1 MPQSYSLS
9 SFPPRYHNIS
19 GQALESAVRQERCTQ
34 LSCWKAIRSSN
45 TASFIEASN
54 INRNRKKII
63 INNVNFKP
71 LKRYFINRVTL
82 QDGYASKSE
91 DDGDNATSFL
101 EVFSQKLNAFYRFS
115 RPHTVIGTI
124 IGILSVSLL
133 PVVNVA
139 DLTPIFFMGLLKAL
153 VPSILMNIYIVGLNQ
168 LFDVEID
175 KVNKPYL
182 PLASGDFSMGTG
194 TAIVSA
200 ALLMSLGMGIIS
212 KSPPLVFAL
221 LIGGLLGTVYSVEHP
236 FLRWKRHPFL
246 AASCI
251 LFVRALVIQL
261 AFFIHTQKYVLG
273 RPIVITKS
281 LLFATAFMCFFSTV
295 IALFKDIPDIDG
307 DRYFGIQSFSVS
319 LGQERV
325 FWLCVQMLLMAYGA
339 AVMVGASSSSL
350 PISKLVT
357 TLGHCTL
364 ASFLWL
370 RTRSIDLSS
379 KASIT
384 SFYMFIWKLFY
395 AEYFLIPFVR

>member
-9 SFPPRYHNIS
+9 SFPPGYHNIS
-19 GQALESAVRQERCTQ
+19 GQGMYVSPFSITLTLESAVRQERCAQ

-45 TASFIEASN
+45 TVSFIEAN
-54 INRNRKKII
+54 
-63 INNVNFKP
+63 
-71 LKRYFINRVTL
+71 
-82 QDGYASKSE
+82 GYASKSE
-91 DDGDNATSFL
+91 DDGDNATRFL

-124 IGILSVSLL
+124 IGILSVALL

-139 DLTPIFFMGLLKAL
+139 DLTPTFFMGLLKAL

-212 KSPPLVFAL
+212 KSLPLVFAL

-281 LLFATAFMCFFSTV
+281 LLFATAFMCFFSAV

-350 PISKLVT
+350 SISKLVT
-357 TLGHCTL
+357 VRNCALFFKYWATAHSPPFCGFEL
-364 ASFLWL
+364 
-370 RTRSIDLSS
+370 DLLISQPQ
-379 KASIT
+379 T
-384 SFYMFIWKLFY
+384 DYFCLLDLQLFY

>member
-9 SFPPRYHNIS
+9 SFPLRYHHIS
-19 GQALESAVRQERCTQ
+19 GQGCVVALESAVRQERCAQ
-34 LSCWKAIRSSN
+34 LSCWKAIRN
-45 TASFIEASN
+45 
-54 INRNRKKII
+54 
-63 INNVNFKP
+63 
-71 LKRYFINRVTL
+71 
-82 QDGYASKSE
+82 GYASKSE

-115 RPHTVIGTI
+115 RPHTVIGT
-124 IGILSVSLL
+124 
-133 PVVNVA
+133 
-139 DLTPIFFMGLLKAL
+139 AL

-175 KVNKPYL
+175 KVNKPDL
-182 PLASGDFSMGTG
+182 PLASGDLSMGTG

-339 AVMVGASSSSL
+339 AVMVGASASSL
-350 PISKLVT
+350 PIGKLVT
-357 TLGHCTL
+357 ILSHCTL

-370 RTRSIDLSS
+370 RARSIDLSS

-384 SFYMFIWKLFY
+384 SFYMFIWKAIILC
-395 AEYFLIPFVR
+395 

>member
-19 GQALESAVRQERCTQ
+19 GQALESAVRQERCAQ
-34 LSCWKAIRSSN
+34 LSCWKALRSSN
-45 TASFIEASN
+45 TVSFIEAN
-54 INRNRKKII
+54 
-63 INNVNFKP
+63 
-71 LKRYFINRVTL
+71 
-82 QDGYASKSE
+82 GYVSKSE

-139 DLTPIFFMGLLKAL
+139 DLTPTFFMGLLK
-153 VPSILMNIYIVGLNQ
+153 

-194 TAIVSA
+194 TVIVSA

-251 LFVRALVIQL
+251 LF
-261 AFFIHTQKYVLG
+261 KYVLG

-319 LGQERV
+319 LGILA
-325 FWLCVQMLLMAYGA
+325 LCSNAVDGLWSRCNWWELLH
-339 AVMVGASSSSL
+339 L
-350 PISKLVT
+350 PYK
-357 TLGHCTL
+357 L
-364 ASFLWL
+364 ASLSLYWATAHSPPFCGFEL
-370 RTRSIDLSS
+370 DLLISQ
-379 KASIT
+379 
-384 SFYMFIWKLFY
+384 LFY